1 MGGNAMAKRSG
12 PRPPPPQNR
21 LCSLKS
27 AGAELD
33 ISLRTLE
40 GHIREGHIR
49 VVRMGA
55 LRKISQDVIDRLK
68 RDGLPPLANGRKKP
82 GRAR

>member
-1 MGGNAMAKRSG
+1 MAKRIG

-21 LCSLKS
+21 LCSLKR

-40 GHIREGHIR
+40 GHIREGHIP
-49 VVRMGA
+49 VVRIGA
-55 LRKISQDVIDRLK
+55 LRKVSRDVIDRLS
-68 RDGLPPLANGRKKP
+68 RDGLPPLNGRKKP